1 MGTSVLIAN
10 DLSGR
15 HLSSLSRTDLLSG
28 DSLRKNRNYSPR
40 AAERSRLLAA
50 LASQAL
56 IAEAELTP
64 KPGLV
69 DRRGSGA
76 HSDLS
81 LDLMRLS
88 ATVLEPYFVAMSS
101 TSVGRDVN
109 CSLRQELAAIGREA
123 EGMMCKVTHGSNTHK
138 GAIWNLGLLIAATAR
153 REGQSAREIAAGA
166 GAIARL
172 PDRPQP
178 ELITHGDMVR
188 NRYGATGARGEA
200 SNGFPHVVEFGL
212 PTLRERRAA
221 KCSEEICR
229 LDALLSLMSQLDD
242 TCVLY
247 RGGSEALNSVKS
259 GAQAVLM
266 SGGYGSAAGRKL
278 MHKVDREL
286 IAQHISPGGSADL
299 LAATIFLDAVER
311 EQSEIRKDR
320 SEREERDGAA

>member
-1 MGTSVLIAN
+1 MGTSVLIA
-10 DLSGR
+10 DD
-15 HLSSLSRTDLLSG
+15 LSRTDLARMDPLEV
-28 DSLRKNRNYSPR
+28 DSVRNNRRCSPR
-40 AAERSRLLAA
+40 AAERSRLLAS
-50 LASQAL
+50 LASQSL

-88 ATVLEPYFVAMSS
+88 ATVLQPYFVAMSS
-101 TSVGRDVN
+101 TSVGRDADSV
-109 CSLRQELAAIGREA
+109 LRQELAAIGREA
-123 EGMMCKVTHGSNTHK
+123 ECLMYKVTCGINTHK
-138 GAIWNLGLLIAATAR
+138 GAIWNLGLLIAAAAR
-153 REGQSAREIAAGA
+153 RESQTVREIAAAA

-178 ELITHGDMVR
+178 ELITHGEMVR

-212 PTLRERRAA
+212 PMLRERRAA

-229 LDALLSLMSQLDD
+229 LDALLSVMSQVDD

-247 RGGSEALNSVKS
+247 RGGSEALSLVKS
-259 GAQAVLM
+259 GAEAILM
-266 SGGYGSAAGRKL
+266 AGGYGSAHGQTL
-278 MHKVDREL
+278 MREL
-286 IAQHISPGGSADL
+286 DGQLIARHISPGGSADL
-299 LAATIFLDAVER
+299 LAATIFLDAVEC
-311 EQSEIRKDR
+311 EQNEIAKDQSEW
-320 SEREERDGAA
+320 EERDGAA

>member
-10 DLSGR
+10 DLS
-15 HLSSLSRTDLLSG
+15 RTDLLRG
-28 DSLRKNRNYSPR
+28 DSLRKNRHDSTR
-40 AAERSRLLAA
+40 ARERSRLLAA

-76 HSDLS
+76 HHDLS

-101 TSVGRDVN
+101 TSVGRDVDS
-109 CSLRQELAAIGREA
+109 SLRQELAAIGREA
-123 EGMMCKVTHGSNTHK
+123 EGVMFKATHGSNTHK
-138 GAIWNLGLLIAATAR
+138 GAIWNLGLLIAAAAR
-153 REGQSAREIAAGA
+153 REGQTVREIAAGA
-166 GAIARL
+166 RAIAKL

-178 ELITHGDMVR
+178 ELITHGDMAR
-188 NRYGATGARGEA
+188 NRYGAAGARGEA

-212 PTLRERRAA
+212 PTLREQRAA
-221 KCSEEICR
+221 KYPEEICR
-229 LDALLSLMSQLDD
+229 LDALLSVMSQLDD

-247 RGGSEALNSVKS
+247 RGGSEASSFVKA

-266 SGGYGSAAGRKL
+266 AGGYGSATGQKL
-278 MHKVDREL
+278 MRELDREL

-299 LAATIFLDAVER
+299 LAATIFLDAVEL

-320 SEREERDGAA
+320 SEWEERDGAA

>member
-1 MGTSVLIAN
+1 MGTSVLIAD
-10 DLSGR
+10 DLFR
-15 HLSSLSRTDLLSG
+15 TDLQRTDLLNG
-28 DSLRKNRNYSPR
+28 DPLRKNRHCSPR

-50 LASQAL
+50 LASQSL

-76 HSDLS
+76 HHDLS

-88 ATVLEPYFVAMSS
+88 ASVLEPYFVGMSS
-101 TSVGRDVN
+101 TSVGRDADS
-109 CSLRQELAAIGREA
+109 SLRQDLAAIGREA
-123 EGMMCKVTHGSNTHK
+123 EGLMRKVTHGINTHK
-138 GAIWNLGLLIAATAR
+138 GAIWNLGLLIAAAAR
-153 REGQSAREIAAGA
+153 RESQTVREIAAAA

-178 ELITHGDMVR
+178 ELMTHGDMVR

-212 PTLRERRAA
+212 PILRERRAA
-221 KCSEEICR
+221 SCSEEICR
-229 LDALLSLMSQLDD
+229 LDGLLSLMSQVDD

-247 RGGSEALNSVKS
+247 RGGSEALSLVKS
-259 GAQAVLM
+259 GAQAILM
-266 SGGYGSAAGRKL
+266 AGGYGSAHGRKL
-278 MHKVDREL
+278 MREL
-286 IAQHISPGGSADL
+286 DGQLIARHISPGGSADL

-311 EQSEIRKDR
+311 EHSEIGKDQSEW
-320 SEREERDGAA
+320 EEFDGAA

>member
-10 DLSGR
+10 DLSR
-15 HLSSLSRTDLLSG
+15 TDLSRTDLLSG
-28 DSLRKNRNYSPR
+28 DSFRKNRHYSPR
-40 AAERSRLLAA
+40 TAERSRLLAA
-50 LASQAL
+50 LAFQAL

-76 HSDLS
+76 HHDLS

-88 ATVLEPYFVAMSS
+88 ASVLEPYFVAMSS
-101 TSVGRDVN
+101 TSVGRDVDS
-109 CSLRQELAAIGREA
+109 SLRQELAAIGREA
-123 EGMMCKVTHGSNTHK
+123 ERAMYEATGGSNTHK
-138 GAIWNLGLLIAATAR
+138 GAIWNLGLLIAAAAR
-153 REGQSAREIAAGA
+153 MKGQTAREIAVVA

-178 ELITHGDMVR
+178 EFITHGDMVR
-188 NRYGATGARGEA
+188 NRYGAAGARGEA

-212 PTLRERRAA
+212 PILRGRRAA

-247 RGGSEALNSVKS
+247 RGGSEALSFVKS
-259 GAQAVLM
+259 GAQAVLT

-278 MHKVDREL
+278 IRELDREL

-299 LAATIFLDAVER
+299 LAATILLDAVER
-311 EQSEIRKDR
+311 EQSEIHKDQ
-320 SEREERDGAA
+320 SEWEERDGAA

>member
-1 MGTSVLIAN
+1 MGTSVVIA
-10 DLSGR
+10 DD
-15 HLSSLSRTDLLSG
+15 LSRTDLQRMDPLEV
-28 DSLRKNRNYSPR
+28 DSVRKNRHCSPR
-40 AAERSRLLAA
+40 AAERSRLLAS
-50 LASQAL
+50 LASQSL

-76 HSDLS
+76 HHDLS
-81 LDLMRLS
+81 LDLMKLS

-101 TSVGRDVN
+101 RSVGRDVDS
-109 CSLRQELAAIGREA
+109 SLRQELAAIGREA
-123 EGMMCKVTHGSNTHK
+123 ETVMRKVTRGINTHK
-138 GAIWNLGLLIAATAR
+138 GAIWNLGLLIAAAAR
-153 REGQSAREIAAGA
+153 RESRTARQIAAA
-166 GAIARL
+166 ASAIARL

-212 PTLRERRAA
+212 PMLRERRAA

-229 LDALLSLMSQLDD
+229 LDALLSVMSQVDD

-247 RGGSEALNSVKS
+247 RGGSEALTLVKS
-259 GAQAVLM
+259 GAEAVLM
-266 SGGYGSAAGRKL
+266 AGGSGSATGRKL
-278 MHKVDREL
+278 MRELDREL
-286 IAQHISPGGSADL
+286 IARHISPGGSADL

-311 EQSEIRKDR
+311 QQSEIGKDR
-320 SEREERDGAA
+320 SKWEERDGTA

>member
-10 DLSGR
+10 DLSR
-15 HLSSLSRTDLLSG
+15 TDLCRTDLLSG
-28 DSLRKNRNYSPR
+28 DSLRKNRHYSPN

-76 HSDLS
+76 HHDLS

-88 ATVLEPYFVAMSS
+88 ATVLVPYFVAMSS
-101 TSVGRDVN
+101 TSVGRDVDS
-109 CSLRQELAAIGREA
+109 SLRRELAAIGREA
-123 EGMMCKVTHGSNTHK
+123 EAMMCKVTHGSNTHK
-138 GAIWNLGLLIAATAR
+138 GAIWNLGLLITAAAR
-153 REGQSAREIAAGA
+153 REDQTAREIAAAA
-166 GAIARL
+166 GVIARL
-172 PDRPQP
+172 HDRPQP

-212 PTLRERRAA
+212 PTLREQRAA
-221 KCSEEICR
+221 RGCEETCR
-229 LDALLSLMSQLDD
+229 LDVLVSLMSHLDD

-247 RGGSEALNSVKS
+247 RGGSEALSFVKS
-259 GAQAVLM
+259 GAQTVLM
-266 SGGYGSAAGRKL
+266 AGGSGSATGRKL
-278 MHKVDREL
+278 MRELDREL
-286 IAQHISPGGSADL
+286 IARHISPGGSADL
-299 LAATIFLDAVER
+299 LAATLFLDAVER
-311 EQSEIRKDR
+311 QQNEIGKDQSEW
-320 SEREERDGAA
+320 EERDGTA

>member
-1 MGTSVLIAN
+1 MGTSVLIA
-10 DLSGR
+10 DD
-15 HLSSLSRTDLLSG
+15 LSRTDLARMDPLEV
-28 DSLRKNRNYSPR
+28 DSVRKNRHCSPR
-40 AAERSRLLAA
+40 AAERSRLLAS
-50 LASQAL
+50 LASQSL

-76 HSDLS
+76 HHDLS
-81 LDLMRLS
+81 LDLMKLS

-101 TSVGRDVN
+101 RSVGRDVDS
-109 CSLRQELAAIGREA
+109 SLRQELAAIGREA
-123 EGMMCKVTHGSNTHK
+123 ETVMRKVTRGINTHK
-138 GAIWNLGLLIAATAR
+138 GAIWNLGLLIAAAAR
-153 REGQSAREIAAGA
+153 RESRTARQIAAA
-166 GAIARL
+166 ASAIARL

-212 PTLRERRAA
+212 PMLRERRAA

-229 LDALLSLMSQLDD
+229 LDALLSVMSQVDD

-247 RGGSEALNSVKS
+247 RGGSEALTLVKS
-259 GAQAVLM
+259 GAEAVLM
-266 SGGYGSAAGRKL
+266 AGGSGSATGRKL
-278 MHKVDREL
+278 MRELDREL
-286 IAQHISPGGSADL
+286 IARHISPGGSADL

-311 EQSEIRKDR
+311 QQSEIGKDR
-320 SEREERDGAA
+320 SKWEERDGTA